1 VKSAPRP
8 LSRRHSTILQGSV
21 CGRNRENIEI
31 GAEIHPASEKAIV
44 KVDWAYLGKL
54 VAANALTDDNINGI
68 VQAHRGDLETAL
80 EKLADSMNSKDLR
93 VTLVRP

>member
-1 VKSAPRP
+1 
-8 LSRRHSTILQGSV
+8 
-21 CGRNRENIEI
+21 
-31 GAEIHPASEKAIV
+31 
-44 KVDWAYLGKL
+44 